1 MAQKTFLHDRLTQQ
15 TPVHLMTLVQKQEV
29 MNLTAEISAL
39 KDELY
44 CLMIMDRDI

>member
-1 MAQKTFLHDRLTQQ
+1 MTPVQTQEVVTLMAQ
-15 TPVHLMTLVQKQEV
+15 
-29 MNLTAEISAL
+29 ISAL